1 MISNAF
7 PDLKILGGA
16 TMDDG
21 KLMKN
26 FQFFNKS
33 IYENTITYLY
43 MQSNNNFDL
52 AGALE
57 LKASEIYFNVVKT
70 SNQKTVLEKL
80 DGIPAVDAFFRK
92 INKTDYPLKS
102 KDLLY
107 RATMSYPIV
116 TDDGKSSTGI
126 GAIYGKGILLGH
138 PVNGEKIFLLQS
150 SGRHIPE
157 ITKQLEKSIKEKKMV
172 LGSMCET
179 SVDILGNKLYDQSE
193 GYCLNK

>member
-1 MISNAF
+1 
-7 PDLKILGGA
+7 
-16 TMDDG
+16 
-21 KLMKN
+21 
-26 FQFFNKS
+26 
-33 IYENTITYLY
+33 
-43 MQSNNNFDL
+43 MQSNNNFEL

-179 SVDILGNKLYDQSE
+179 SVDILGNKLYEQKRVVDDIVKDTPYLFLYFAGEHYANNDELLVRSHS
-193 GYCLNK
+193 LNVLGVS